1 MDKDREVDL
10 MIELF
15 ENNLKT
21 QNRQSSKGNQLKWE
35 SDGIWYKADYTGY
48 EGLSE
53 YVVSELLRKS
63 SLLPEEY
70 VLYAPEQ
77 IKYKATTYNGCK
89 SRDFSGD
96 LQVITLERLF
106 KNQYGIS
113 LNAGIYSIPNV
124 TDRLMYLTEQVERMT
139 GISDFGVYM
148 CKLLSID
155 ALFLNED
162 RHTHNISVLMS
173 GNGTFELCPVYDNG
187 AALLSDTAM
196 DYPMGMDIFQA
207 IKTVKAKTLCNSFD
221 EQLDAAEELYRNSI
235 RFSWDAQDVNNILSQ
250 VDIYDNEIKN
260 RVREIL
266 LEQRRKYAY
275 MFV

>member
-1 MDKDREVDL
+1 

-187 AALLSDTAM
+187 AALLSDTTM

-266 LEQRRKYAY
+266 LEQRGKYAY